1 MSVEIERVL
10 SVFELAQGLKR
21 TVESATAGVWVEG
34 EVGRLTRPQSGHL
47 YFTLKDETRDAAID
61 CVMYK
66 REAMRFGRSL
76 SEGTR
81 VQLRGKAS
89 FYPPRGR
96 LQWIAEVARPAGR
109 GALLEALEKLKK
121 RLVAEGLTDPANKR
135 PLPSDPRVVGVVTS
149 ETGAA
154 FYDICTVAARRGPV
168 RLLLSPALVQGDL
181 APQSL
186 IEALERLEAAKPDVI
201 IFGRGGGSQED
212 LMAFNDEAVVRRVA
226 QSSVPIVSAV
236 GHEIDTSLCDLVAD
250 VRAATPSQAAELVVP
265 DAQERRARLQG
276 GQKQLR
282 RAIGARM
289 ALRQHLLD
297 RSRNLLGDPRF
308 ILAEGQQ
315 DLDEM
320 RLRLSRLGSR
330 LAVHRR
336 DQLEQSRRRLYSR
349 HPRAVLANARSE
361 LRPLSMRLD
370 AALRRRLAA
379 SHAALSESGRSLSAL
394 SPLSILGRGYA
405 LATGPDGVAIR
416 DAESLTIGSEVEVRV
431 CRGSFAARVEKVLS
445 TVENTVTFDH
455 ESPAPSTSS
464 QESEADS

>member
-1 MSVEIERVL
+1 MSDEMERVL

-21 TVESATAGVWVEG
+21 TVEDATAGFWVEG
-34 EVGRLTRPQSGHL
+34 EVGRLTSPQSGHL

-66 REAMRFGRSL
+66 REAMRFGRNL
-76 SEGTR
+76 SEGART
-81 VQLRGKAS
+81 QLRGKAS

-96 LQWIAEVARPAGR
+96 LQWIAEAARPAGR

-168 RLLLSPALVQGDL
+168 RLLLSPALVQGDF

-186 IEALERLEAAKPDVI
+186 IEALDRLEAARPDVI

-226 QSSVPIVSAV
+226 QSRIPIVSAV

-265 DAQERRARLQG
+265 DSQERLARLRD
-276 GQKQLR
+276 GQKHL
-282 RAIGARM
+282 ARGILGRL
-289 ALRQHLLD
+289 ALRQHALD
-297 RSRNLLGDPRF
+297 RARHRLGDPRF

-315 DLDEM
+315 DLDEL

-330 LAVHRR
+330 LAVSRR
-336 DQLEQSRRRLYSR
+336 DQLEQNRRRLYAR
-349 HPRAVLANARSE
+349 HPRAVLANAKSE
-361 LRPLSMRLD
+361 LRPLSTRLD
-370 AALRRRLAA
+370 AAVRRRVAA
-379 SHAALSESGRSLSAL
+379 AHAALAESGRSLSAL

-416 DAESLTIGSEVEVRV
+416 DAEALTIGSAVEVRV

-445 TVENTVTFDH
+445 TVENAAAFDH
-455 ESPAPSTSS
+455 ESPAPSFSGQGS
-464 QESEADS
+464 GSDL